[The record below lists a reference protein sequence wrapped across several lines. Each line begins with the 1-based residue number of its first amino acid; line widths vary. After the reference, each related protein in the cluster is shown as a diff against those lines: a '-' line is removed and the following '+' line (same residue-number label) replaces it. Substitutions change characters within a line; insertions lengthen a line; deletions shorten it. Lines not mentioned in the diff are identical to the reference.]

1 MDGRVRHDATL
12 RTLAAEL
19 CDRGYGRA
27 EGRREAEGCPDP
39 AGAGGVRG
47 QAHATE
53 LLPGRLKDEFYRNRT
68 WRSFEEFKRDLD
80 AYTVHWNKRR
90 QVKQKGLTPEE
101 FRNQSH
107 VRHRPLIDPSKF
119 RGAVHFSAARES

>member
-19 CDRGYGRA
+19 CDRGCGRA
-27 EGRREAEGCPDP
+27 EGQREAEGCPDP

-53 LLPGRLKDEFYRNRT
+53 LLPGRLKDEFYRSRT
-68 WRSFEEFKRDLD
+68 WPPEKAKRLLAGCPGPRAATLIALGPHPPQLLLNYIELIEE
-80 AYTVHWNKRR
+80 
-90 QVKQKGLTPEE
+90 
-101 FRNQSH
+101 
-107 VRHRPLIDPSKF
+107 
-119 RGAVHFSAARES
+119 GAS

>member
-1 MDGRVRHDATL
+1 MDGRVRLDATL

-27 EGRREAEGCPDP
+27 EGRPYP

-68 WRSFEEFKRDLD
+68 WRSFEEFKRDLE
-80 AYTVHWNKRR
+80 AYTVHWNKGRR
-90 QVKQKGLTPEE
+90 VKQKGLTPEE
-101 FRNQSH
+101 FRNQS
-107 VRHRPLIDPSKF
+107 PC
-119 RGAVHFSAARES
+119 AA

>member
-39 AGAGGVRG
+39 AGAGGVRE

-68 WRSFEEFKRDLD
+68 WRSFEEFKRDLET
-80 AYTVHWNKRR
+80 YTVHWNKRR
-90 QVKQKGLTPEE
+90 RRAKQKGLTPEE
-101 FRNQSH
+101 FRNQS
-107 VRHRPLIDPSKF
+107 PC
-119 RGAVHFSAARES
+119 AA

>member
-39 AGAGGVRG
+39 AGAGGVRE

-53 LLPGRLKDEFYRNRT
+53 LLPGC
-68 WRSFEEFKRDLD
+68 
-80 AYTVHWNKRR
+80 
-90 QVKQKGLTPEE
+90 
-101 FRNQSH
+101 
-107 VRHRPLIDPSKF
+107 
-119 RGAVHFSAARES
+119 

>member
-1 MDGRVRHDATL
+1 MK
-12 RTLAAEL
+12 
-19 CDRGYGRA
+19 RA
-27 EGRREAEGCPDP
+27 GAQPDQSLPCQNSLLSRPKREAEGCPDP

-53 LLPGRLKDEFYRNRT
+53 LPPGRLKDEFYRNRT
-68 WRSFEEFKRDLD
+68 WRSFEGFKRDLD

-101 FRNQSH
+101 FRNQS
-107 VRHRPLIDPSKF
+107 PC
-119 RGAVHFSAARES
+119 AA

>member
-47 QAHATE
+47 K
-53 LLPGRLKDEFYRNRT
+53 LMRRSCCPG
-68 WRSFEEFKRDLD
+68 
-80 AYTVHWNKRR
+80 A
-90 QVKQKGLTPEE
+90 
-101 FRNQSH
+101 
-107 VRHRPLIDPSKF
+107 
-119 RGAVHFSAARES
+119 

>member
-27 EGRREAEGCPDP
+27 EGRREDP

-68 WRSFEEFKRDLD
+68 
-80 AYTVHWNKRR
+80 
-90 QVKQKGLTPEE
+90 
-101 FRNQSH
+101 
-107 VRHRPLIDPSKF
+107 
-119 RGAVHFSAARES
+119 

>member
-12 RTLAAEL
+12 RTLAVEL
-19 CDRGYGRA
+19 CDRGYGR
-27 EGRREAEGCPDP
+27 AEGCPDP

-68 WRSFEEFKRDLD
+68 
-80 AYTVHWNKRR
+80 
-90 QVKQKGLTPEE
+90 
-101 FRNQSH
+101 
-107 VRHRPLIDPSKF
+107 
-119 RGAVHFSAARES
+119 

>member
-27 EGRREAEGCPDP
+27 EGLREAEGCPDP

-47 QAHATE
+47 
-53 LLPGRLKDEFYRNRT
+53 
-68 WRSFEEFKRDLD
+68 
-80 AYTVHWNKRR
+80 
-90 QVKQKGLTPEE
+90 
-101 FRNQSH
+101 
-107 VRHRPLIDPSKF
+107 
-119 RGAVHFSAARES
+119 

>member
-27 EGRREAEGCPDP
+27 EGCPDP
-39 AGAGGVRG
+39 AGAGGVRE

-68 WRSFEEFKRDLD
+68 WRSFEEFKRGLE

-90 QVKQKGLTPEE
+90 RRAKQKGLTPEE
-101 FRNQSH
+101 FRNQS
-107 VRHRPLIDPSKF
+107 PC
-119 RGAVHFSAARES
+119 AA

>member
-27 EGRREAEGCPDP
+27 EGRREAEGRPDP
-39 AGAGGVRG
+39 AGAGGA
-47 QAHATE
+47 Q
-53 LLPGRLKDEFYRNRT
+53 GRALAT
-68 WRSFEEFKRDLD
+68 WRSFEEFKRDLH

-101 FRNQSH
+101 FRNQS
-107 VRHRPLIDPSKF
+107 PC
-119 RGAVHFSAARES
+119 AA

>member
-19 CDRGYGRA
+19 CDRGCGRA
-27 EGRREAEGCPDP
+27 EGQREAEGCPDP

-53 LLPGRLKDEFYRNRT
+53 LLPGRLKDEFYRSRT
-68 WRSFEEFKRDLD
+68 WRSFEEFKRDLH

-90 QVKQKGLTPEE
+90 QVK
-101 FRNQSH
+101 R
-107 VRHRPLIDPSKF
+107 RPRKLNAFWQVVPG
-119 RGAVHFSAARES
+119 RGRPP

>member
-19 CDRGYGRA
+19 CDRGGYGRA

-39 AGAGGVRG
+39 AGAGGVRE

-68 WRSFEEFKRDLD
+68 WRSFEGFKWDLD
-80 AYTVHWNKRR
+80 AFTVHWNKRR
-90 QVKQKGLTPEE
+90 RVKQKELTPKE
-101 FRNQSH
+101 FRNQS
-107 VRHRPLIDPSKF
+107 PC
-119 RGAVHFSAARES
+119 AA

>member
-27 EGRREAEGCPDP
+27 EGRREAEGRPDP

-68 WRSFEEFKRDLD
+68 WRSFEEFKRDLE
-80 AYTVHWNKRR
+80 AYAVHWNKRR

-101 FRNQSH
+101 FRNQS
-107 VRHRPLIDPSKF
+107 PC
-119 RGAVHFSAARES
+119 AA

>member
-19 CDRGYGRA
+19 CDRGCGRA
-27 EGRREAEGCPDP
+27 EGQREAEGCPDP

-53 LLPGRLKDEFYRNRT
+53 LLPGRLKDEFCVSSRG
-68 WRSFEEFKRDLD
+68 FE
-80 AYTVHWNKRR
+80 
-90 QVKQKGLTPEE
+90 QKE
-101 FRNQSH
+101 
-107 VRHRPLIDPSKF
+107 HRKLSSLSI
-119 RGAVHFSAARES
+119 GSAHAF

>member
-39 AGAGGVRG
+39 AGAGGARG
-47 QAHATE
+47 RALATE

-80 AYTVHWNKRR
+80 AYTVHRNKRR
-90 QVKQKGLTPEE
+90 QVKQEELTPEE
-101 FRNQSH
+101 FRNQS
-107 VRHRPLIDPSKF
+107 PC
-119 RGAVHFSAARES
+119 AT

>member
-1 MDGRVRHDATL
+1 MDGRVRHDTTL

-27 EGRREAEGCPDP
+27 EGRREAEGCPYP

-68 WRSFEEFKRDLD
+68 WRSFEKFKRDLE

-90 QVKQKGLTPEE
+90 RVKQ
-101 FRNQSH
+101 
-107 VRHRPLIDPSKF
+107 
-119 RGAVHFSAARES
+119 